1 MSSPRPQKRK
11 SSDDDYFVEETL
23 LFTYTG
29 APKDLE
35 SPNGSP
41 TTIKI
46 PKSPINGAQSLVDLQ
61 SLIQKVEELR
71 SSLLIEVHHLGGCSK
86 TSPDSS
92 DEDGSTGDHSGSD
105 DEDHEE
111 ILARDTHLLSMI
123 RNH

>member
-1 MSSPRPQKRK
+1 
-11 SSDDDYFVEETL
+11 

-29 APKDLE
+29 APKDIE

-71 SSLLIEVHHLGGCSK
+71 SSLLIEVHHLGSCSK
-86 TSPDSS
+86 ATPDYS
-92 DEDGSTGDHSGSD
+92 DEDRSTGDHSSSD
-105 DEDHEE
+105 DEEHEE
-111 ILARDTHLLSMI
+111 ILSRERELLNMVMS
-123 RNH
+123 H